1 MSQLH
6 PFGQLR
12 LLQHPSLLSK
22 CIGWSPLNLVREL
35 SLSLPSCLSLLS
47 ELRLLSEHRGRGW
60 LRRSSRSQLL
70 GPLGAPN
77 LCGPTLREQIPAEV
91 STAHRLM
98 GRSVGLLHGLHVT
111 ADLRLGVSARRL
123 AVPGDGV
130 RSLVILL
137 EAVAA
142 AGLQDNVVLLLDV
155 TLATTA
161 VLCDANLLASV
172 LAAGLW
178 PLCAVLLLQR
188 WWVMLA
194 VAGLLHCAKL
204 LVVVPVV
211 TGLLW
216 GVVLLLAVLDV
227 AGKLPWHELLVAVL
241 FIAGLPWDVVLLAV
255 AGLLHCAEML
265 MAVRVIIGLFWDV
278 VLLPDTLAVADLLL
292 VLTLAIAGMLQV
304 AELLLVVLVTA

>member
-1 MSQLH
+1 M
-6 PFGQLR
+6 
-12 LLQHPSLLSK
+12 QHPSLLSK
-22 CIGWSPLNLVREL
+22 CIGWSPLNLAREL

-130 RSLVILL
+130 RLLVILL

-161 VLCDANLLASV
+161 VLCDANLLATV

-188 WWVMLA
+188 WWVM
-194 VAGLLHCAKL
+194 
-204 LVVVPVV
+204 
-211 TGLLW
+211 
-216 GVVLLLAVLDV
+216 
-227 AGKLPWHELLVAVL
+227 
-241 FIAGLPWDVVLLAV
+241 
-255 AGLLHCAEML
+255 
-265 MAVRVIIGLFWDV
+265 
-278 VLLPDTLAVADLLL
+278 LAVADLLL